1 MSLSDVVQVTP
12 AAARSTWF
20 ERNRGW
26 LLFLL
31 PALLFLALLFVFP
44 VLQVLRLSFVGGPA
58 GELTLKN
65 YAKIFSASVYV
76 DALWVTFKLG
86 ALTTLICV
94 IGGYPVAY
102 LLTSSSTSISRKLL
116 ILVMLPFWTSFLV
129 RGFAWMILLGRNGAI
144 NNILRDLGL
153 IDAPL
158 QMIYN
163 FTGAMIGMVHSLMPL
178 FIIAAAPTMARIDRN
193 LSKAAAT
200 MGSSHS
206 QAFWKIYFPLSAPGV
221 AAGAILVFITSIGFF
236 LTPTLLGGRGETVL
250 SRIIIREVEEGLD
263 WGFAGALSVLL
274 LVTAALLFLI
284 YDRIVGI
291 SNLAGES
298 KTKSANFSRFG
309 AAVFDVPAKI
319 GTALER
325 GFEKVFPARADRPN
339 IAWSRAPVWI
349 VATLVLVFLV
359 LPIFVVIPVSL
370 QQQKYLTWPPKMI
383 SLQWYEG
390 FFNST
395 LWLQALSNS
404 AVVGIGASVIATI
417 IGSLAAIGMTSDG
430 VKGRTAWLL
439 LLISPLIVPHV
450 IFAVGLFYVFAPLG
464 LVGSKFALMWGHAVI
479 ALPYVVMTVMAVVKH
494 YDRRLTLAAWTMGAS
509 SWKAFWRVQFP
520 LIRAGVFAAFLFAF
534 VTSFDDLTISMFV
547 TAGLSATLPK
557 EMWSAA
563 TMQVDPQLSA
573 VSTVVLLIVLSI
585 MGLGAFMQARSSSE
599 FKG

>member
-1 MSLSDVVQVTP
+1 MSVSEVAHLAP
-12 AAARSTWF
+12 AAAPSTWL
-20 ERNRGW
+20 ERNRNW
-26 LLFLL
+26 FLFLL
-31 PALLFLALLFVFP
+31 PAMVFLALLFAFP
-44 VLQVLRLSFVGGPA
+44 VLQVLRLSFIGPD
-58 GELTLKN
+58 GSLTLAN
-65 YAKIFSASVYV
+65 YTKIFSASVYV
-76 DALWVTFKLG
+76 DSLWVTFKLG

-94 IGGYPVAY
+94 LGGYPIAY

-129 RGFAWMILLGRNGAI
+129 RSFAWMILLGRNGAI
-144 NNILRDLGL
+144 NNILKDLGL
-153 IDAPL
+153 IDVPL

-163 FTGAMIGMVHSLMPL
+163 FNGAMIGMVHSLMPL

-206 QAFWKIYFPLSAPGV
+206 QAFWKVYFPLSVPGV
-221 AAGAILVFITSIGFF
+221 AAGAILVFITSLGFF

-250 SRIIIREVEEGLD
+250 SRIIIREIEEGLD

-274 LVTAALLFLI
+274 LVTAALLFVI
-284 YDRIVGI
+284 YDRVVGI

-298 KTKSANFSRFG
+298 RNKSAGVSRLG
-309 AAVFDVPAKI
+309 AAIFDIPARI
-319 GTALER
+319 GTAVER
-325 GFEKVFPARADRPN
+325 GFERIFPARADRPG
-339 IAWSRAPVWI
+339 IGWSKAPVWI
-349 VATLVLVFLV
+349 VATLVLMFLV

-370 QQQKYLTWPPKMI
+370 QQQRYLTWPPQLF

-404 AVVGIGASVIATI
+404 VVVGIGAAVISTI
-417 IGSLAAIGMTSDG
+417 VGSLAALGLTSEG
-430 VKGRTAWLL
+430 VKGRSAWLL
-439 LLISPLIVPHV
+439 LLIMPLIVPNV

-464 LVGSKFALMWGHAVI
+464 LVGSKFALMWAHAVI

-509 SWKAFWRVQFP
+509 RWKTFWGIQFP
-520 LIRAGVFAAFLFAF
+520 LIRTGVLAAFLFAF
-534 VTSFDDLTISMFV
+534 VTSFDDLTISLFV

-573 VSTVVLLIVLSI
+573 VSTIVLLIVLSI
-585 MGLGAFMQARSSSE
+585 MASAALLQARSRRKFE
-599 FKG
+599 G

>member
-1 MSLSDVVQVTP
+1 MSVSDIASAAP
-12 AAARSTWF
+12 AAAPSTWL

-31 PALLFLALLFVFP
+31 PALLFLALLFAFP
-44 VLQVLRLSFVGGPA
+44 VLQVLRLSFVDGPT
-58 GELTLKN
+58 GELTLEN
-65 YAKIFSASVYV
+65 YTKIFSASVYV

-94 IGGYPVAY
+94 LGGYPVAY

-116 ILVMLPFWTSFLV
+116 VLVMLPFWTSFLV

-144 NNILRDLGL
+144 NNILKDLGL

-158 QMIYN
+158 QIIYN

-206 QAFWKIYFPLSAPGV
+206 QAFWKVYFPLSVPGV

-236 LTPTLLGGRGETVL
+236 LTPTLLGGRSETVL

-274 LVTAALLFLI
+274 LVTAALLFLV

-298 KTKSANFSRFG
+298 KNKAAGVSRLG
-309 AAVFDVPAKI
+309 NAIFDVPARI
-319 GTALER
+319 GTAIER
-325 GFEKVFPARADRPN
+325 GFEKIFPARADRPN
-339 IAWSRAPVWI
+339 IAWSRVPVWF

-370 QQQKYLTWPPKMI
+370 QQQRYLTWPPQLF

-404 AVVGIGASVIATI
+404 VIVGVGASVIATVV
-417 IGSLAAIGMTSDG
+417 GSLAAIGMTSDG
-430 VKGRTAWLL
+430 VRGRSAWLL

-509 SWKAFWRVQFP
+509 RWRTFWSVQFP
-520 LIRAGVFAAFLFAF
+520 LIRAGVLAALLFAF

-573 VSTVVLLIVLSI
+573 VSTIVLLIVLSI
-585 MGLGAFMQARSSSE
+585 MGIGAFLQARSNSKFE
-599 FKG
+599 G